1 MKAALLTSWNNLE
14 LSEIEKPSA
23 NRNEAVI
30 KVIYGGVCGSDIT
43 VYSGQ
48 HPTAVAPV
56 VLCHEILGRIDQLP
70 QDYDGDLHV
79 GDRVLA
85 DPVVS
90 CGECFACK
98 SGIGNVC
105 ENLKLM
111 GIHINGGFAQYA
123 KAPLDRLVR
132 VDDEMSDQIAAL
144 GEPFA
149 VAYHV
154 NRRAG
159 TQKNDRVLMIGAGA
173 IGIIT
178 AAVARK
184 LGARVTVSEIKKERL
199 ALAASLDFETV
210 ATSSVDGRDELRG
223 LAGKAGF
230 DIVFD
235 ASGSKAGTLMLP
247 DLCRPGGKLV
257 SLGLSSMPH
266 EFVIGKVSFKEL
278 TLVGSRLYSHEDFV
292 SGVQMLQALSASYDF
307 TRIISD
313 ILPLDHVPQAI
324 RMMQEGKN
332 LGKILVWCN
341 DEPDL

>member
-1 MKAALLTSWNNLE
+1 MKAALLKRWNHLE

-23 NRNEAVI
+23 DRTEAVL

-48 HPTAVAPV
+48 HPTAAAPV

-70 QDYDGDLHV
+70 PDYDGDLHV

-90 CGECFACK
+90 CGECFACEN
-98 SGIGNVC
+98 GIGNVC
-105 ENLKLM
+105 ENLKLL
-111 GIHINGGFAQYA
+111 GIHINGGFAQYVRV
-123 KAPLDRLVR
+123 PLDRLVR
-132 VDDEMSDQIAAL
+132 VDDRMPDQIAAL

-159 TQKNDRVLMIGAGA
+159 TKRNDRVLLIGAGA
-173 IGIIT
+173 IGMIT
-178 AAVARK
+178 AAAARRF
-184 LGARVTVSEIKKERL
+184 GAQVTISEINKERL
-199 ALAASLDFETV
+199 ALAASFDFETV
-210 ATSSVDGRDELRG
+210 DTSAAGGREELRRI
-223 LAGKAGF
+223 AGKAGF

-235 ASGSKAGTLMLP
+235 ASGSKEGTLILP

-313 ILPLDHVPQAI
+313 ILPLDHVPQAL

-332 LGKILVWCN
+332 LGKILISCN
-341 DEPDL
+341 GEPGP